1 MDAVLSKLK
10 KGEKGVVKQLEG
22 GIEFQRKV
30 SSMGIIVGKKIKML
44 FCQPLNGPIVVK
56 IGNMEV
62 ALGRGMA
69 GKIIVKK

>member
-1 MDAVLSKLK
+1 MDIVLSKLK

-22 GIEFQRKV
+22 GLEFQRKV
-30 SSMGIIVGKKIKML
+30 SSMGIVAGKKIKML

-56 IGNMEV
+56 IENMEV

-69 GKIIVKK
+69 GKIIVDK